1 MTLLVVMIIIFEI
14 CGHIACGHVLPL
26 VSHLLVA
33 LALEKQARGVQPI
46 VIGEVIYW
54 LVTCTLAI

>member
-1 MTLLVVMIIIFEI
+1 MIIIFEI